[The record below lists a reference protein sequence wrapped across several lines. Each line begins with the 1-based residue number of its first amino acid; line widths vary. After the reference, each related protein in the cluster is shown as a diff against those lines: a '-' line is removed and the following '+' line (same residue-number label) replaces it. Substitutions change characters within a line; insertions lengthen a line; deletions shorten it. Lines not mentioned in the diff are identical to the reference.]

1 MMFRLTALL
10 TLLLTANA
18 SYVNADFVDSFDV
31 ENGGTGV
38 LDYTNFENFVITA
51 GSVDLLGNGFFDYYP
66 GNGLYL
72 DLNGTSGGSG
82 SIETNFDIAPGLYRL
97 SFNLGNNRDFAA
109 ENMVTVSLDGYSET
123 FSRTGV
129 VSLESIERL
138 ITVTSSSRLS
148 FVTPSSDAD
157 LGGIVL
163 DSVAVTSVPEPS
175 SSVMLAALAFSMF
188 TWRRHAKRA

>member
-1 MMFRLTALL
+1 MFRLTALL